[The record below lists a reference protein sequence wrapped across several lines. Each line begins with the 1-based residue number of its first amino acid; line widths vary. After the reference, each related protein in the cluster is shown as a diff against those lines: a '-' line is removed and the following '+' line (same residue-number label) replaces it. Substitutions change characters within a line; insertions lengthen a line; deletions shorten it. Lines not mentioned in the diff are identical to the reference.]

1 MNEAGDDSFYDAIEY
16 LKSFIAGLNNR
27 QQCFFSSKNNKRVH
41 LERER
46 SVLCTFVPPLAYLS
60 SLLSVLFIFSLRR
73 LLDPWPG
80 LCCSALRVIEVCHVW
95 AD

>member
-1 MNEAGDDSFYDAIEY
+1 MN
-16 LKSFIAGLNNR
+16 
-27 QQCFFSSKNNKRVH
+27 
-41 LERER
+41 
-46 SVLCTFVPPLAYLS
+46 LCYLS

-95 AD
+95 ADELALPQWLNINRIPSVPCTTSSVLLVCACVISLQMWISYLVEPIFS

>member
-1 MNEAGDDSFYDAIEY
+1 MYF
-16 LKSFIAGLNNR
+16 L
-27 QQCFFSSKNNKRVH
+27 SKNNKRVH

-46 SVLCTFVPPLAYLS
+46 SVSCTFVPPLTYLS

-80 LCCSALRVIEVCHVW
+80 LCSALRVIEACHVW